1 MAQTYKTLNVDEN
14 DNVTT
19 IAMDRP
25 KSNNAWTG
33 RMHMELRAA
42 FAIANQDPACAVIV
56 LTGAGERGFCPGG
69 DFQALEGH
77 AERGSYDDGLTPD
90 VVDPVPDAPAPFQAT
105 LTWMV
110 ALDKPVIA
118 AVNGA
123 AAGVGLALACL
134 ADIRFGVRGAKM
146 TTAHGK
152 LNLPAEYGLSW
163 LLPRIVGLGR
173 ANDLLLTSRKFT
185 GEEAAQMG
193 LFNQAFDTVDE
204 LRAHTAAYAADMAI
218 TVSPGSLTA
227 TKRQVWLDQTRD
239 LAAAVTESEARLEH
253 MMTEANYKEGL
264 SALLKRRTPDWL
276 RAKTQ

>member
-1 MAQTYKTLNVDEN
+1 MEQTYKTLKVSQKGNV
-14 DNVTT
+14 VS

-25 KSNNAWTG
+25 GSNNAWTG

-42 FAIANQDPACAVIV
+42 FGLANQDPDCAVII
-56 LTGAGERGFCPGG
+56 LTGEGERGFCPGG

-77 AERGSYDDGLTPD
+77 AERGGYDDGLPPD
-90 VVDPVPDAPAPFQAT
+90 VVDPVPDAPAEFQAT
-105 LTWMV
+105 LAWMV

-134 ADIRFGVRGAKM
+134 ADIRFGVRSAKM

-152 LNLPAEYGLSW
+152 LHLPAEYGLSW
-163 LLPRIVGLGR
+163 LLPRIIGLGR

-185 GEEAAQMG
+185 GAEAEAMG
-193 LFNQAFDTVDE
+193 LFNQAFDDVAS
-204 LRAHTAAYAADMAI
+204 LRAHTALYAADMAA
-218 TVSPGSLTA
+218 TVSPGSLKA

-239 LAAAVTESEARLEH
+239 LAAAVRESEARLEQ
-253 MMTEANYKEGL
+253 MMTEANYKTGL
-264 SALLKRRTPDWL
+264 KALLKRQVPNWL
-276 RAKTQ
+276 RE